1 MPIRPPLSSAEL
13 LLATILTGVAI
24 GAALLPLCR
33 MLVACCAR
41 LRPLQSRERRAL
53 DGVLVLITG
62 AAGGLGSAL
71 ARRFAKE
78 GARLVLWDVDE
89 LALRDLRSQLLSA
102 GIAANPFHEPP
113 SRANDCN

>member
-41 LRPLQSRERRAL
+41 LRRPLHERRAL

-71 ARRFAKE
+71 ARRFAQE

-113 SRANDCN
+113 SRATDCN

>member
-24 GAALLPLCR
+24 GAALLPRCR

-41 LRPLQSRERRAL
+41 LRRPLRERRAL